1 MLTFIQ
7 FITQG
12 GAVIWALTLCSVIAV
27 TVFFYKIWQF
37 WGELKLSDN
46 NADHARKLIEKNQRN
61 DALKLIDNNSNPRAQ
76 LIFQILQLFDN
87 SLLDLNAAKA
97 ESIRLAQLLIA
108 QLNSYLRVLEVIAMI
123 APLLGL
129 LGTVL
134 GMIEAFKAMEA
145 AGSQVNPAI
154 LSGGIWQALLTTAVG
169 MAVAI
174 PVSIVHSYFERKVEV
189 ETAKI
194 SDDIGWLFTLQTTIN
209 HNKTHLKTV
218 QTAATLQNA
227 S

>member
-7 FITQG
+7 FIING

-37 WGELKLSDN
+37 WATLSLSSTLGDI
-46 NADHARKLIEKNQRN
+46 ARSHLENNQRSK
-61 DALKLIDNNSNPRAQ
+61 ALALVNGQKNPRAK
-76 LIFQILQLFDN
+76 IIASTLQLFDN
-87 SLLDLNAAKA
+87 SSLSLSDAKA
-97 ESIRLAQLLIA
+97 ESIRIAQLFIG
-108 QLNSYLRVLEVIAMI
+108 QLNSYLRVLEVIATI

-174 PVSIVHSYFERKVEV
+174 PVSIIHSWLERRVEL
-189 ETAKI
+189 ETDKI
-194 SDDIGWLFTLQTTIN
+194 QDDINWLFTFQIEITSKKNDNSQSAINLQS
-209 HNKTHLKTV
+209 V
-218 QTAATLQNA
+218 

>member
-1 MLTFIQ
+1 MSSFINL
-7 FITQG
+7 ILNG
-12 GAVIWALTLCSVIAV
+12 GAVIWSLTLCSIIAV
-27 TVFFYKIWQF
+27 TVFFYKLWQF

-46 NADHARKLIEKNQRN
+46 NADNARALIEKNQRSN
-61 DALKLIDNNSNPRAQ
+61 ALKLIQSSCNPRAQ
-76 LIFQILQLFDN
+76 LMVQILQLFDN

-97 ESIRLAQLLIA
+97 ESIRIAQLLIA

-134 GMIEAFKAMEA
+134 GMIEAFKAMET
-145 AGSQVNPAI
+145 AGSQVNPAL
-154 LSGGIWQALLTTAVG
+154 LSGGIWQALLTTAIG

-174 PVSIVHSYFERKVEV
+174 PVSIVHSYLERKVEI
-189 ETAKI
+189 ETGKI
-194 SDDIGWLFTLQTTIN
+194 SDDIAWLFTLQTTIN
-209 HNKTHLKTV
+209 HTKVDIKAL
-218 QTAATLQNA
+218 QPSAILQNA

>member
-1 MLTFIQ
+1 MLSFINL
-7 FITQG
+7 ILNG
-12 GAVIWALTLCSVIAV
+12 GAVIWSLTLCSIIAV
-27 TVFFYKIWQF
+27 TVFFYKVWQF
-37 WGELKLSDN
+37 WGELKLSDS
-46 NADHARKLIEKNQRN
+46 NADNARKLIEKNQRN
-61 DALKLIDNNSNPRAQ
+61 DALKLIENNSNPRAQ

-87 SLLDLNAAKA
+87 SLLDLNAAKS

-174 PVSIVHSYFERKVEV
+174 PVSIVHSYLERKVEI
-189 ETAKI
+189 ETGKI
-194 SDDIGWLFTLQTTIN
+194 SDDIGWLFTLQTSIN
-209 HNKTHLKTV
+209 HKNIHLQTV
-218 QTAATLQNA
+218 EPTATLQNA

>member
-7 FITQG
+7 FIIHG

-27 TVFFYKIWQF
+27 TLFFYKIWQL
-37 WGELKLSDN
+37 WATLALSSTLGDI
-46 NADHARKLIEKNQRN
+46 ARSLLENNQRSK
-61 DALKLIDNNSNPRAQ
+61 ALALVDGQSNPRAK
-76 LIFQILQLFDN
+76 IIASTLQLFN
-87 SLLDLNAAKA
+87 KSSLSLSDAKA
-97 ESIRLAQLLIA
+97 ESIRIAQLLVG
-108 QLNSYLRVLEVIAMI
+108 QLNSYLRVLEVIATI

-174 PVSIVHSYFERKVEV
+174 PVSIAHSWLERRVEV
-189 ETAKI
+189 ETGKI

-209 HNKTHLKTV
+209 HKNTHLQTV
-218 QTAATLQNA
+218 QPAATLQNA